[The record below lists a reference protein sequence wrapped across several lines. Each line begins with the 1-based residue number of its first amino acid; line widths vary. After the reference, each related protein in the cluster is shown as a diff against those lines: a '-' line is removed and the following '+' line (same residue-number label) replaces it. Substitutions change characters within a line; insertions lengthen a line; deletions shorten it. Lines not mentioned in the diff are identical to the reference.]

1 MSGRGRPT
9 RLLDSSFARFA
20 EAARCLLRVGLA
32 AHAQHGSSIRRS
44 TACGPR
50 CCCRASPA
58 RRPPSSPRP
67 LRASLPAAAPPPTV
81 CGPRRALFSLPPR
94 DSARSHCVSF
104 SFSFSSRGGGVGFGE
119 GLGEG
124 GVLAPCEEG
133 SGGGVWPLCVG
144 APGPAD
150 AAVLPVQFRQPAAL
164 LLHCLCLQA
173 IASSLG
179 LPNEFVLLLPPLWSP
194 FPACLCCL
202 DWVLLLWG
210 ALSAVN
216 SYCCLSAS
224 AREVS
229 TQLCTNGL

>member
-1 MSGRGRPT
+1 MEPPRSPSTLSLYPLIIINIYIYLYSYYCAPSRESHGSSRALPGRHVSGRGRPT

-81 CGPRRALFSLPPR
+81 RGPRRALFSLPPR

-104 SFSFSSRGGGVGFGE
+104 SFSFSSRGGGVGFRE

-133 SGGGVWPLCVG
+133 SGGGVRPLCVG

-173 IASSLG
+173 IG
-179 LPNEFVLLLPPLWSP
+179 EFQIHSIVRLPPS
-194 FPACLCCL
+194 
-202 DWVLLLWG
+202 
-210 ALSAVN
+210 S
-216 SYCCLSAS
+216 
-224 AREVS
+224 
-229 TQLCTNGL
+229 